1 MKGLLAGC
9 VFLSLCCGTAYALDG
24 FETVRCG
31 TDIPKSLIGKRM
43 SNERVVVV
51 EGRHK
56 ELGLKDLGG
65 SEISDRL
72 FLGS

>member
-1 MKGLLAGC
+1 
-9 VFLSLCCGTAYALDG
+9 
-24 FETVRCG
+24 
-31 TDIPKSLIGKRM
+31 M